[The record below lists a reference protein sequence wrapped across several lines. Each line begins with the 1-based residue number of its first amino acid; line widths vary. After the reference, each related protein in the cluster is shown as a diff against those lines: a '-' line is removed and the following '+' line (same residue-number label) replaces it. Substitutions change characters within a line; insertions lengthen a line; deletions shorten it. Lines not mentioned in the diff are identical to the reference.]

1 LSVGSGVDRPA
12 SVIGGVRKAPGLD
25 VARREW
31 LRDNDDTLRRER
43 KKERQ

>member
-12 SVIGGVRKAPGLD
+12 SVKGGVRKAPGLD

-31 LRDNDDTLRRER
+31 LRDNDDTHRRER